1 MHSPIAA
8 TALLEPIFHS
18 PIHPKAAARFPA
30 AFRALFRFPTRT
42 VRKPQEV
49 VVLVTIEACLM
60 VDTDDRQWGRH
71 TRDHRNRENGEKSRR
86 PYAPVS
92 QAAAGTASEPLPVD
106 ARSGL
111 LEHLADRLHDNFT
124 DAELDAALREA
135 VALAQE
141 PA

>member
-1 MHSPIAA
+1 MHSPVAA
-8 TALLEPIFHS
+8 AALLEPIPRS

-49 VVLVTIEACLM
+49 VILVTIEACLM

-71 TRDHRNRENGEKSRR
+71 TRDHRNREKPRR

-92 QAAAGTASEPLPVD
+92 QTAAGTNPLCQQCL
-106 ARSGL
+106 S
-111 LEHLADRLHDNFT
+111 N
-124 DAELDAALREA
+124 
-135 VALAQE
+135 
-141 PA
+141 

>member
-8 TALLEPIFHS
+8 TALLEPIPRS

-71 TRDHRNRENGEKSRR
+71 TRHHRNRENGEKSRTVCAR
-86 PYAPVS
+86 IADGRRHESPLSAMLKQLKWSVFFELTYPTKS
-92 QAAAGTASEPLPVD
+92 QAT
-106 ARSGL
+106 GL
-111 LEHLADRLHDNFT
+111 R
-124 DAELDAALREA
+124 
-135 VALAQE
+135 
-141 PA
+141 